1 MTTWGWVMMIAWSLV
16 WVGLLATLAWVAV
29 KWVRA
34 GSLNSNGQ
42 SQTKTADELL
52 DERLAKGEIDV
63 EEYQRTR
70 AALGRHSNV
79 GG

>member
-1 MTTWGWVMMIAWSLV
+1 MTTWGWVMMIVWSLV

-34 GSLNSNGQ
+34 GSLNSVGPPQ
-42 SQTKTADELL
+42 AKTAHDLL
-52 DERLAKGEIDV
+52 DERLARGEIDV

-70 AALGRHSNV
+70 AALERHAKV

>member
-16 WVGLLATLAWVAV
+16 WVGLFATVAWVAV
-29 KWVRA
+29 TWVRA
-34 GSLNSNGQ
+34 GSTGSAGQ
-42 SQTKTADELL
+42 SHTKTAHELL

-70 AALGRHSNV
+70 AALEHHPDV

>member
-1 MTTWGWVMMIAWSLV
+1 MTTWGWVMMIGWSLV
-16 WVGLLATLAWVAV
+16 WLGVLATLGWVAV
-29 KWVRA
+29 TWVRA
-34 GSLNSNGQ
+34 GSTDTIGQ
-42 SQTKTADELL
+42 RQTKTARELL

-70 AALGRHSNV
+70 AALEHSSV